1 MFACVSARV
10 AVACPSREIREIRR
24 CRNVA
29 GSAAG
34 GVGIVTKAPGYPPA
48 LPIDHTSVC
57 LVDGQRTRDAA
68 EVQSEK
74 KNVLL
79 RVYRTPSGRQTSLPV
94 AQGGWV
100 EPCTTVQRGLGAS
113 CFANFC
119 LLWSSVREV
128 VCNRAS
134 CAASTAQRSRL
145 CGFTQSENRENK
157 VTAVDLARKGS
168 WLRSSLHS

>member
-1 MFACVSARV
+1 M
-10 AVACPSREIREIRR
+10 ACPSREIREIRR

-74 KNVLL
+74 KKRFCYESIVRPPEGRLRCPWLRGDGWNRAQLCSEVLEPA
-79 RVYRTPSGRQTSLPV
+79 VSQTFACFGVPSGKWSAIVL
-94 AQGGWV
+94 A
-100 EPCTTVQRGLGAS
+100 VQP
-113 CFANFC
+113 
-119 LLWSSVREV
+119 
-128 VCNRAS
+128 
-134 CAASTAQRSRL
+134 AQRSEADSAASR
-145 CGFTQSENRENK
+145 NRKIEK
-157 VTAVDLARKGS
+157 MR
-168 WLRSSLHS
+168 

>member
-1 MFACVSARV
+1 MSARV

-74 KNVLL
+74 KKRFVTSVSYAL
-79 RVYRTPSGRQTSLPV
+79 RKADFAARGSGGM
-94 AQGGWV
+94 GG
-100 EPCTTVQRGLGAS
+100 TVH
-113 CFANFC
+113 N
-119 LLWSSVREV
+119 
-128 VCNRAS
+128 
-134 CAASTAQRSRL
+134 CAARSWSQLFRKL
-145 CGFTQSENRENK
+145 LPALEFRQGSGLQSC
-157 VTAVDLARKGS
+157 
-168 WLRSSLHS
+168 